1 MVTSVDLTAPDAD
14 LLALHERFHSYDF
27 TADDYGVVKVHH
39 ELTAELVKRGLPHGH
54 GDDSWSK
61 AVVEVESLHVDLTML
76 KAGMLPLDLVA
87 AIMEAQRYG
96 IHTADIVAYLNI
108 NGYEV
113 RVVPAGEQAGEPFP
127 TADYDPAYDREDD
140 DEHQHEDDEGEYEVE
155 DAKPGTVREGTFV
168 SWDSSGGTARGQVE
182 HVMTEGTLG
191 VPDTEFSINATPED
205 PAALIRIWR
214 QTAEGWQP
222 TETLVGHRVSTLR
235 VIEALSK
242 AETHSPPE
250 GVREAA
256 RRALEWISEGKAGSG
271 FTDVGRAR
279 AAQLARGDRVSEDT
293 IRRMNSFFARHEPD
307 KRATGF
313 NAGED
318 GYPSPGRVAWDAWG
332 GDPGAAWARRVM
344 RSLGAEKAAGQA
356 PVTPDE
362 VRGAVLQ
369 KAEERRFTL
378 GPWYIPDMLDAHG
391 EWTDS
396 TELQRALWD
405 YVRCGDRGIRLQHNR
420 AVVAGEWVECM
431 TWPYE
436 VTVPMTLP
444 DGTVRRATYPA
455 ETVFLGVVWEPWAW
469 EYVKSGRVLGYS
481 IGGKAERLMVDL
493 PDEDG
498 E

>member
-1 MVTSVDLTAPDAD
+1 MVTTALDLTAADGD
-14 LLALHERFHSYDF
+14 LLALHERFHTYDF
-27 TADDYGVVKVHH
+27 TPDDFGAVKVHH
-39 ELTAELVKRGLPHGH
+39 ELTAELVKRGLSHGH
-54 GDDSWSK
+54 TDDAWAH
-61 AVVEVESLHVDLTML
+61 AVVEVESLTLDLTVV
-76 KAGMLPLDLVA
+76 KAEVLPLDLVA
-87 AIMEAQRYG
+87 AVMEAQRYG
-96 IHTADIVAYLNI
+96 IHTADIVAFLNV

-127 TADYDPAYDREDD
+127 TAEHDPGYDRDD
-140 DEHQHEDDEGEYEVE
+140 DDHEHEDEYEVE
-155 DAKPGTVREGTFV
+155 DAAPGTVREGTFV
-168 SWDSSGGTARGQVE
+168 AWDSSGGTARGQVE

-191 VPDTEFSINATPED
+191 VPGTEFSIDATPED

-214 QTAEGWQP
+214 QTAEGWAA
-222 TETLVGHRVSTLR
+222 TETLVGHKVSTLR
-235 VIEALSK
+235 VIEALNK
-242 AETHSPPE
+242 ADTYAPPE
-250 GVREAA
+250 GVQAA
-256 RRALEWISEGKAGSG
+256 AKRALEWIAEGRAGDG

-279 AAQLARGDRVSEDT
+279 ASQLARGEGVSEDT
-293 IRRMNSFFARHEPD
+293 IRRMNSYFARHEPD

-313 NAGED
+313 TAGEA
-318 GYPSPGRVAWDAWG
+318 GFPTPGRVAWDAWG
-332 GDPGAAWARRVM
+332 GDPGASWAGRIM
-344 RSLGAEKAAGQA
+344 RSLGAEKAAGSAAVSPSQA
-356 PVTPDE
+356 
-362 VRGAVLQ
+362 RGGVLQ

-396 TELQRALWD
+396 TELQAALWG
-405 YVRCGDRGIRLQHNR
+405 YVKSGDRGIRLQHNR

-436 VTVPMTLP
+436 VTVPMTMP
-444 DGTVRRATYPA
+444 DGTVHRVTYPA